1 MPGAGSWKVAPDGHS
16 RKMAAGASPFF
27 KFRRALTSPAT
38 MPCCSC
44 AVCRRRPRRHS
55 PRRALPKGGGAA
67 ESCVWTS
74 SLFSE
79 RYYAPKKEESPRDSV
94 LVSNQPITKEK
105 AKAKSRYSS
114 GRQNKTPTSLR
125 VPSLLRTARA
135 ASTQQSDTDEP
146 IAMGTSSSGGG
157 GSNRVGAAA
166 AGAWRRGGENP
177 EGTPAPPPPPTST
190 APTPAPPDL
199 LAQRSADTA
208 RVMNALTAG
217 VDTEAAFPPS
227 PAPADAAD
235 AGHAADAADAGHAAD
250 ASDAGTE
257 DDRMDPLLRGL
268 LEDLPEV
275 FQLILPLLDPTDLT
289 LLSRAGPELRAPVL
303 ASVGNVVVSIKT
315 RLDSAYY
322 GSSA

>member
-1 MPGAGSWKVAPDGHS
+1 
-16 RKMAAGASPFF
+16 
-27 KFRRALTSPAT
+27 
-38 MPCCSC
+38 
-44 AVCRRRPRRHS
+44 
-55 PRRALPKGGGAA
+55 
-67 ESCVWTS
+67 
-74 SLFSE
+74 
-79 RYYAPKKEESPRDSV
+79 
-94 LVSNQPITKEK
+94 
-105 AKAKSRYSS
+105 
-114 GRQNKTPTSLR
+114 
-125 VPSLLRTARA
+125 
-135 ASTQQSDTDEP
+135 
-146 IAMGTSSSGGG
+146 
-157 GSNRVGAAA
+157 
-166 AGAWRRGGENP
+166 
-177 EGTPAPPPPPTST
+177 
-190 APTPAPPDL
+190 
-199 LAQRSADTA
+199 
-208 RVMNALTAG
+208 MNALTAG